1 MDEPML
7 PVVPRVM
14 YAEAAE
20 RNIAHGAVKEAV
32 RQRRFLIAAGIDVR
46 RLVELPC
53 NARGNMV
60 QLHAVKPG
68 GVCIKLLRAA
78 AEKRAHAHGRLQDV
92 ARPEAH
98 ALHGIVD
105 GMDHGVGY
113 VLTKRSQIM
122 NYIFKK
128 QW

>member
-1 MDEPML
+1 ML

-20 RNIAHGAVKEAV
+20 RNIAYGAVKEAV
-32 RQRRFLIAAGIDVR
+32 RQCCFLIAAGIDVR

-78 AEKRAHAHGRLQDV
+78 AEKRAHTHGRLQNV
-92 ARPEAH
+92 SARH
-98 ALHGIVD
+98 APAFQRAVHSPYHRGRRVECRQCGCARRHVFRFIQQ
-105 GMDHGVGY
+105 G
-113 VLTKRSQIM
+113 
-122 NYIFKK
+122 F
-128 QW
+128 

>member
-1 MDEPML
+1 ML

-32 RQRRFLIAAGIDVR
+32 RQCCFLIAAGIDVR

-78 AEKRAHAHGRLQDV
+78 AENAPTPMDGSRMFPPVTPQRSSALYI
-92 ARPEAH
+92 ARITV
-98 ALHGIVD
+98 G
-105 GMDHGVGY
+105 GV
-113 VLTKRSQIM
+113 
-122 NYIFKK
+122 
-128 QW
+128 